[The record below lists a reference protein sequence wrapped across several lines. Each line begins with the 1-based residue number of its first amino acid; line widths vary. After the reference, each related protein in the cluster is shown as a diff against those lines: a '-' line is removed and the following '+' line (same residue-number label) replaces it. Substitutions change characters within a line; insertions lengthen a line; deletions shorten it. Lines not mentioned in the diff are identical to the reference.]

1 MKAKFYYLLLP
12 AIFLTACASH
22 HAYSVE
28 AYSSKGRLL
37 SKRADLDSNKEGIE
51 MARQTLCKTY
61 PNAIIKVTNNATGKE
76 VERRSCR

>member
-61 PNAIIKVTNNATGKE
+61 PNAIIKVTNNVTGKE
-76 VERRSCR
+76 IERKSCR